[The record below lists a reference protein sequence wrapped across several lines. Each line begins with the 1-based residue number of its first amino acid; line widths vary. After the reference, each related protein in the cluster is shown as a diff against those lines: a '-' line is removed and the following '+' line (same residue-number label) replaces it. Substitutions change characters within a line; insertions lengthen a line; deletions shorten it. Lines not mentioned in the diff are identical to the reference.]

1 MAILEEVKT
10 SLRITHSL
18 LDGEIT
24 SEIAACKT
32 DLSMAGVSLVDDTD
46 ALTVRAITLYCRGM
60 HDYAGKGDKS
70 TEAYEKLK
78 ISMALSGFYNEVAAD
93 V

>member
-1 MAILEEVKT
+1 MAILDEIKT
-10 SLRITHSL
+10 SLRITHTL
-18 LDGEIT
+18 LDSEIT

-32 DLSMAGVSLVDDTD
+32 DLQMAGVITVDETD

-60 HDYAGKGDKS
+60 HDYAGKGDRH

-78 ISMALSGFYNEVAAD
+78 ISMALSGFYNEVVAD